1 MVRKFLLLG
10 IIFISIFTITTS
22 VDAFT
27 ISKSVGN
34 NIGLI
39 GHWTFD
45 GIDMVGGK
53 AWDISGSGNHGT
65 LTNISTSTFYTKGKI
80 GQGLNFDGSDDYVSL
95 SSDPVSSYS
104 SSHSYCAWFNSSVS
118 NIQQS
123 IVSTLTDTNNNAM
136 LGLSST
142 GIVSFYYKGGSASY
156 GGYKSGVY
164 STNTWTYLC
173 GVFDGS
179 SVKIYKDGVDV
190 GSLLTHHVNAAGNR
204 VGKSTYNY
212 TGYIFNYIVL

>member
-104 SSHSYCAWFNSSVS
+104 SSHSYYHLNIHIS
-118 NIQQS
+118 ND
-123 IVSTLTDTNNNAM
+123 L
-136 LGLSST
+136 
-142 GIVSFYYKGGSASY
+142 
-156 GGYKSGVY
+156 
-164 STNTWTYLC
+164 
-173 GVFDGS
+173 
-179 SVKIYKDGVDV
+179 
-190 GSLLTHHVNAAGNR
+190 
-204 VGKSTYNY
+204 
-212 TGYIFNYIVL
+212 